1 MHTKKIILAAALTSI
16 SSVAMAGG
24 PLYIHEESG
33 QPYKWNTSN
42 GSIPVYVDSGE
53 LVADKD
59 GNLVP
64 SFAIVREGQK
74 FYGHNMV
81 MADGTVLPAGT
92 PADRDMT
99 FVTIERAN
107 EITAMAISE
116 WSNVSTATLA
126 MHIEASYEEVTGGA
140 IVDVTGENADEI
152 YEVENGYGFWVN
164 YDTDGSIIRDYFGAS
179 PSVLGIAF
187 PEWADEATGE
197 ITEATAV
204 MNGYTVYYKDDDAV
218 STAGVFTHEFGH
230 AMNMSHSQANGDI
243 AYRAFS
249 YAPKAMGVLGC
260 EGVKEYTYRTLYANY
275 GYPEDLYLP
284 ADAIE
289 TMFPFIN
296 NQGVEGV
303 AMSTVNVRDDIVNLS
318 DLYPA
323 ASYKAEFGTIRGRL
337 FTKEG
342 MEYSGVNLI
351 ARNLDDPY
359 EDVVSQQSGNLTQGA
374 VGPDGYFEING
385 LTPGGRYVLYTNEI
399 QVGGYPT
406 TPMPMPSGNE
416 YWNDAESSDP
426 ALDDACDAT
435 EIVLAGGEVKD
446 VEIHVNGYLDGIQYT
461 PLVAAFVTDL
471 SKNGQ
476 VAVGSAG
483 SKPFIYNAVKVEI
496 ELHPEWEKINVGPA
510 KMNKNGTRMV
520 VLVDPDENGI
530 QEAGIWDLNSHK
542 LTAIDDLTGNEC
554 GTSGSAGKYSSYPWA
569 MDATGDIV
577 VGSITT
583 NDNGDQ
589 YCGRPSDDELNAFVW
604 TKKGGM
610 QRLPDPITNGW
621 VRADG
626 ISGDGSVITG
636 HWNSYSNPVAWID
649 GEFRD
654 VKAELGAVNELL
666 PSFDGRTIAF
676 TNGDGAQFWNPRSG
690 EILGSTGGFV
700 WCQDVPLVLSGR
712 DYCALLGEEGVWNAV
727 GKYLP
732 MLLSASNDDLT
743 VIGARAGDGRYSN
756 YFGAI
761 YVKSVGWMTAEEFFH
776 LQGVGEA
783 VPLLIDTPYAMSG
796 NGSEMMAG
804 IAGAQLTVAVDM
816 DRAFVCDNGMDVEL
830 PFPHDVIEA
839 VEAGA
844 VFGRCAFID

>member
-1 MHTKKIILAAALTSI
+1 MFTKKIIVAAVLASI
-16 SSVAMAGG
+16 SSGAFAGG
-24 PLYIHEESG
+24 PLYIHEETG
-33 QPYKWNTSN
+33 RPYKWDTSK

-64 SFAIVREGQK
+64 SFAIIEEGQR
-74 FYGHNMV
+74 FSSDV
-81 MADGTVLPAGT
+81 VAADGTLLPRFT
-92 PADRDMT
+92 PAPRDMT
-99 FVTIERAN
+99 FVTIDRAN
-107 EITAMAISE
+107 EITAMAIAE
-116 WSNVSTATLA
+116 WSNVETSTLE
-126 MHIEASYEEVTGGA
+126 MHIEASYEEQTVGA
-140 IVDVTGENADEI
+140 IVDVTGENADQI
-152 YEVENGYGFWVN
+152 YGVQNGYGFWVN

-204 MNGYTVYYKDDDAV
+204 MNGYTVYYQDNDAI

-230 AMNMSHSQANGDI
+230 AVNMSHSQANGDI

-260 EGVKEYTYRTLYANY
+260 EGVREYTWRTLYANY
-275 GYPEDLYLP
+275 GYPEDYYLP
-284 ADAIE
+284 ASAIE

-303 AMSTVNVRDDIVNLS
+303 GMSTVNVRDDIVNLS
-318 DLYPA
+318 DLYPTA
-323 ASYKAEFGTIRGRL
+323 AYKAEYGTIRGRL

-342 MEYSGVNLI
+342 MDYSGVNLI

-359 EDVVSQQSGNLTQGA
+359 EDVISQQSGNQTQGRI
-374 VGPDGYFEING
+374 GPDGYFEING

-406 TPMPMPSGNE
+406 TPMPMPSEDE
-416 YWNDAESSDP
+416 YWNEAESSDP
-426 ALDDACDAT
+426 SLDDACDAT
-435 EIVLAGGEVKD
+435 EIVLAGGETKD
-446 VEIHVNGYLDGIQYT
+446 VEIHVNGYLDGIQYI

-471 SKNGQ
+471 SKNGK

-483 SKPFIYNAVKVEI
+483 PKPFIYDAVRTRI

-542 LTAIDDLTGNEC
+542 LSALDDLTGNEC
-554 GTSGSAGKYSSYPWA
+554 GTAASSGTSSSYPWA
-569 MDATGDIV
+569 MDAVGDTV
-577 VGSITT
+577 VGTITT
-583 NDNGDQ
+583 NENGDQ
-589 YCGRPSDDELNAFVW
+589 YCGRYFDDEVNGFVW
-604 TKKGGM
+604 TKEGGM
-610 QRLPDPITNGW
+610 KRLPDPITNGW

-636 HWNSYSNPVAWID
+636 HWNSPSNPVAWVD

-654 VKAELGAVNELL
+654 VMAELGAVNELL
-666 PSFDGRTIAF
+666 PSFDGRTVAF
-676 TNGDGAQFWNPRSG
+676 YNRDGVQFWNPRSG
-690 EILGSTGGFV
+690 EISASTGGFV

-712 DYCALLGEEGVWNAV
+712 DYCALLGEEGVWNIL

-732 MLLSASNDDLT
+732 MLLSAANDDLT
-743 VIGARAGDGRYSN
+743 VIGARAGDFRYSGF
-756 YFGAI
+756 FGAI
-761 YVKSVGWMTAEEFFH
+761 YVKSIGWMTAEEFFGR
-776 LQGVGEA
+776 QGVVEA
-783 VPLLIDTPYAMSG
+783 GALLIDSPYAMSG
-796 NGSEMMAG
+796 NGSEMMGG
-804 IAGAQLTVAVDM
+804 IAGAMLTVEVDM

-830 PFPHDVIEA
+830 PFPHKVIEA
-839 VEAGA
+839 VERGA
-844 VFGRCAFID
+844 QFGRCAFID